1 MFAQLPTHIAII
13 MDGNGRWAEQRG
25 LSRSAG
31 HREGANAIDRLMETA
46 LELGIPFISLYAF
59 STENWKRPISEIQAI
74 FQLLNEFIDSRLE
87 KIHKNEIRIHH
98 SGKIQKIPFLSFK
111 KIYKAVRL
119 TQNNKKMTLNF
130 CLNYGGKEEILNA
143 FSKLIKRRVQSNEKV
158 DKPLTEEEF
167 EKELYTY
174 PLPPVDL
181 LIRTAGEQRISNFL
195 LWQIAYA
202 EIYFTNTLWP
212 DFHKEDLFQALEW
225 YSSRVRKFGGL
236 Q

>member
-1 MFAQLPTHIAII
+1 MLQLPQHIAII
-13 MDGNGRWAEQRG
+13 MDGNGRWATQKG
-25 LSRSAG
+25 LPRSEG
-31 HREGANAIDRLMETA
+31 HKAGANSIDRLMETA
-46 LELGIPFISLYAF
+46 LELSIPYISLYAF
-59 STENWKRPISEIQAI
+59 STENWKRPISEIQSI
-74 FQLLNEFIDSRLE
+74 FQLLNEFIDSQLN
-87 KIHKNEIRIHH
+87 KIHSNGIKIQH
-98 SGKIQKIPFLSFK
+98 SGRVQRIPFMSFK
-111 KIYKAVRL
+111 KIYKAVQL
-119 TQNNKKMTLNF
+119 TKNNTKMTLNF

-143 FSKLIKRRVQSNEKV
+143 CNKVIKKKIKNNDKL
-158 DKPLTEEEF
+158 DKGITQEEL

-225 YSSRVRKFGGL
+225 YSNRVRKFGGL
-236 Q
+236 K